1 MNKTP
6 FLFHKEF
13 TGRCSRN
20 GSERSFNTCTCMCE
34 GDGRVKA
41 MCLNIEQITY
51 VVLFSTIYENNWK
64 TPVGKLNAKFLQA

>member
-1 MNKTP
+1 MLK
-6 FLFHKEF
+6 K
-13 TGRCSRN
+13 R
-20 GSERSFNTCTCMCE
+20 SERNFNKCMCE

-51 VVLFSTIYENNWK
+51 VVLFPTIDENNWK